1 MRIRSLIRRVVCA
14 LLFISIAATTL
25 PRLVSRAR
33 EAMTLLPLPYEARRE
48 RQMGAWYA
56 SIESLRRTLPK
67 KEPVALVIGIRDTE
81 AAIFANYYLYPIPTR
96 LFAGRNDYRNAAPD
110 PTRPKTIV
118 AVTSEKAERTSYEIL
133 RDRELRAGHR
143 EVMTPQLS
151 EPGTSFVLPI
161 AASIDGASPETFII
175 EATLLYQSVGQN
187 GPAPNSPLME
197 RLPRTNEV
205 RITFWPKG
213 ESRTLR
219 IEAGDTVAYYDLV
232 YQLFGVTESGWMQI
246 ESRLPLRTAFY
257 FVNRGRGDATRLP
270 NVQRFAT
277 HIPAAP
283 LHRDAKLFLL
293 NFSDSIAVTTVGPET
308 IPIMPHAIVTKP
320 INAIP
325 AVSGNVYAFVTTREL
340 NGKTDFYWPE
350 SQPNR

>member
-1 MRIRSLIRRVVCA
+1 MTNRSLIPGVVCA
-14 LLFISIAATTL
+14 LLLLSLAATTL
-25 PRLVSRAR
+25 PRLVARAR
-33 EAMTLLPLPYEARRE
+33 EALTLLPLPYESRRE

-56 SIESLRRTLPK
+56 SIESLRRVLPK
-67 KEPVALVIGIRDTE
+67 KEPVALVIGIHDTE
-81 AAIFANYYLYPIPTR
+81 AATFANYYLYPIRTR

-110 PTRPKTIV
+110 PTRPKTII
-118 AVTSEKAERTSYEIL
+118 AVTSEKAELTSYEIL
-133 RDRELRAGHR
+133 RDRELRAGR
-143 EVMTPQLS
+143 RVVTAPQLS
-151 EPGTSFVLPI
+151 EPATSFVLPI
-161 AASIDGASPETFII
+161 AASIDGASPETFVI
-175 EATLLYQSVGQN
+175 EATLVDQN
-187 GPAPNSPLME
+187 GPAPHSPLME
-197 RLPRTNEV
+197 RLPRTNDV

-219 IEAGDTVAYYDLV
+219 MEAGETLAYYDLV

-257 FVNRGRGDATRLP
+257 FVNRGHGDATRLP

-277 HIPAAP
+277 HIPPAP

-293 NFSDSIAVTTVGPET
+293 NFSDSIAVTTVGAET

-320 INAIP
+320 ISEIP

-340 NGKTDFYWPE
+340 NAKTDFYWPE
-350 SQPNR
+350 SRPNP

>member
-1 MRIRSLIRRVVCA
+1 MRYRSLIPRVVWA

-25 PRLVSRAR
+25 PRLVARTR
-33 EAMTLLPLPYEARRE
+33 EALTLLPLPYESRRE

-56 SIESLRRTLPK
+56 SIESLRKTLPK
-67 KEPVALVIGIRDTE
+67 KEPVALVLGIRDTE
-81 AAIFANYYLYPIPTR
+81 AAIFANYYLYPIRTR

-118 AVTSEKAERTSYEIL
+118 AVTSEKAERTSYEVL
-133 RDRELRAGHR
+133 RDRELRAGRR
-143 EVMTPQLS
+143 EVAVPQLS
-151 EPGTSFVLPI
+151 EPATSFVLPI
-161 AASIDGASPETFII
+161 AASLDGASPETFVI
-175 EATLLYQSVGQN
+175 EATLVDQN
-187 GPAPNSPLME
+187 GPALSNALME
-197 RLPRTNEV
+197 RLPRSNEV

-219 IEAGDTVAYYDLV
+219 IEAGDTVSYYDLV
-232 YQLFGVTESGWMQI
+232 YQLFGVMESGWIQI
-246 ESRLPLRTAFY
+246 ESRLPLRAAFY

-277 HIPAAP
+277 HILARP

-293 NFSDSIAVTTVGPET
+293 NFGDSIAVTTVGPET

-320 INAIP
+320 ISTIP

-350 SQPNR
+350 PRPNQ